1 MPKVLER
8 DPSWLARPAPGFQ
21 LFHHAQSPTTGSSTR
36 ASGSDGPS
44 RKIAH
49 RGAEVFFA
57 VGTELRWGD
66 LNLLRDA
73 GEEFERKYG
82 RYGAQASVGEEVQT
96 QQSYRL
102 LKTNVARPI
111 TQLSVSPSGEFLVIL
126 TSHTCHVAV
135 LPGSSHLR
143 SVDKSPLRVK
153 TFQVGPTAHVLEQ
166 SPLMSA
172 LWHLLSPTGNCLV
185 TITKDSCVRLWELDR
200 ENRSTFDEPSL
211 AVDLKKLA
219 NATSAQVDVSTN
231 EYGMN
236 QGFSP
241 DAVEM
246 QVAAACFGG
255 QGGNEEHGWA
265 SMTLWIAMSEG
276 DVYALCPFL
285 PSKWIAAPSLL
296 PSLSTSVVEKM
307 RGVEN
312 DSEAS
317 ESTRRVAEQQCRWIA
332 EVDTQDP
339 MMVAGR
345 DDLETFEVYCRPE
358 KPGPVPKLQGPF
370 YVGSELDIG
379 EITDIFAIAPKVD
392 NDALFD
398 NDDDADEE
406 NGLSVGVVCVAT
418 STSQVHICL
427 DLDNVEAEWLPARRM
442 RIFTP
447 DEDEKDLV
455 LYETIDLSHKASD
468 NESWCTFTVN
478 PTDRYEVFVSTASGV
493 YALDF
498 NPWIAPL
505 ENELASASESG
516 AEFRLD
522 ILLNSDKTFVDKPI
536 DIPNSVDQ
544 SVNTAIS
551 ILDASLG
558 FLLLTTATNIPYSA
572 QFDVPLSSQQFAPDA
587 HPSGPFPIPE
597 PRAPYQPAPDLYT
610 PSALPHL
617 IKTAAERNMLG
628 PTSSLKSP
636 IRFSSA
642 TLQLLTEAHRLL
654 SAETHRVGLAASD
667 LFRRTER
674 LVAELQEQK
683 RRVGEIMHKVDVVV
697 GEDQDLED
705 YDGDEGEGE
714 KLVGSEKM
722 EVRINESNDRTVE
735 LSERVDELRKKI
747 FKLGGSA
754 LSKREVEFEQEVR
767 HLEVSLD
774 PAHGVGDIDAPV
786 EPSAILHLDNS
797 PSSRQQRLRE
807 QDREAG
813 TMAARFQ
820 NVLELREKLVQQ
832 ARELAELRQRGQGSV
847 VAERKVSKGFGGE
860 YKKRQLAQVMTLLE
874 RETALMEDV
883 SERLARLSGTGRA
896 Y

>member
-8 DPSWLARPAPGFQ
+8 DPFWLARPTPGFQ
-21 LFHHAQSPTTGSSTR
+21 LFHHQQSRTKGSS
-36 ASGSDGPS
+36 AHESGSHGPS

-49 RGAEVFFA
+49 RGSEVFFA

-66 LNLLRDA
+66 LNLLKDA

-82 RYGAQASVGEEVQT
+82 RYGGQASAGEEIET
-96 QQSYRL
+96 QQSYRV

-111 TQLSVSPSGEFLVIL
+111 TQLSVSPSGEFLAIL

-143 SVDKSPLRVK
+143 SVDKTPLRIK

-185 TITKDSCVRLWELDR
+185 TVTKDSCIRLWELDR
-200 ENRSTFDEPSL
+200 ENRSTFDEPAL
-211 AVDLKKLA
+211 AIDLKKLA
-219 NATSAQVDVSTN
+219 NATSAQADFSASK
-231 EYGMN
+231 YGTN

-246 QVAAACFGG
+246 QIAAACFGG
-255 QGGNEEHGWA
+255 QGTNEEHGWA

-285 PSKWIAAPSLL
+285 PSKWIAPQSLL

-307 RGVEN
+307 RSVEH
-312 DSEAS
+312 DHEAS
-317 ESTRRVAEQQCRWIA
+317 ESTRRVAEQQCRWLA
-332 EVDTQDP
+332 EVDGQDP
-339 MMVAGR
+339 MVVSGWDGA
-345 DDLETFEVYCRPE
+345 ETLEVYNRPE
-358 KPGPVPKLQGPF
+358 RPGPVPKLQGPF

-379 EITDIFAIAPKVD
+379 EITDIYAIAPKVD
-392 NDALFD
+392 NDALYD
-398 NDDDADEE
+398 NDEDPDEE
-406 NGLSVGVVCVAT
+406 NGLSVSVVCIAT

-427 DLDNVEAEWLPARRM
+427 DLDGVEAEWLPARRS

-455 LYETIDLSHKASD
+455 LYETIDLSHPAHD
-468 NESWCTFTVN
+468 NESWCTFTVT
-478 PTDRYEVFVSTASGV
+478 PVDRYELFVNTSTGV
-493 YALDF
+493 YALDL
-498 NPWIAPL
+498 NPWIEPL
-505 ENELASASESG
+505 ENELANASESG
-516 AEFRLD
+516 ADFRLD
-522 ILLNSDKTFVDKPI
+522 ILLNSEQTLVTKPI
-536 DIPNSVDQ
+536 DFSNTFDQ
-544 SVNTAIS
+544 SINAAIAV
-551 ILDASLG
+551 LDASIG
-558 FLLLTTATNIPYSA
+558 YLLLTTAKNIPYSA
-572 QFDVPLSSQQFAPDA
+572 LFDVPTSSERFAPDVQ
-587 HPSGPFPIPE
+587 PSRSFPVPE
-597 PRAPYQPAPDLYT
+597 PRAPYQPAQDLYT

-628 PTSSLKSP
+628 PTSGLKSP

-642 TLQLLTEAHRLL
+642 TLQLLTEVHRLL
-654 SAETHRVGLAASD
+654 SADTHRIGLAASD

-683 RRVGEIMHKVDVVV
+683 RRVREIMHKVDVVV
-697 GEDQDLED
+697 GEDQDMED

-714 KLVGSEKM
+714 RLVGSEKM

-735 LSERVDELRKKI
+735 LSERVDRLRKKI
-747 FKLGGSA
+747 FQLGGGA
-754 LSKREVEFEQEVR
+754 LSKRELEFEQEVR
-767 HLEVSLD
+767 HLQGILE
-774 PAHGVGDIDAPV
+774 PAHDAGNAEAPV

-797 PSSRQQRLRE
+797 PLSRQERLRE
-807 QDREAG
+807 QDEKAG
-813 TMAARFQ
+813 TLAARFQ

-832 ARELAELRQRGQGSV
+832 AHELLDLRQKVESSVPAEKKISRGYGS
-847 VAERKVSKGFGGE
+847 E
-860 YKKRQLAQVMTLLE
+860 YKKRQLAQVMALLE

-883 SERLARLSGTGRA
+883 SERLARLSGAGRA
-896 Y
+896 H